1 LLFDRLAFYTADTVA
16 DKHCRVSFTDGRG
29 IKHSVEITADSLFE
43 AAIRGVKALR
53 SGDWNEPP
61 GGAVL
66 LEIEVSNPSLKHTVS
81 LRHVAQWLNGPS
93 SSPRESMKKIAL
105 RKLLA
110 AK

>member
-1 LLFDRLAFYTADTVA
+1 VT
-16 DKHCRVSFTDGRG
+16 DKHCRVSFTDGHG
-29 IKHSVEITADSLFE
+29 ITHSVEVTADSLFE

-53 SGDWNEPP
+53 SGGWNEPP
-61 GGAVL
+61 GEAAL
-66 LEIEVSNPSLKHTVS
+66 LQVQVSNPSITHTVN
-81 LRHVAQWLNGPS
+81 LRHVARWLNGAS